1 MNVRDHALPIPAGAD
16 VDNFRIYSAP
26 EVIGLMREMIMRRA
40 LLTVHF
46 NEGRESI
53 VTILLSVNPEFEEVV
68 FDRGADGSSND
79 HLLHASKLTFVTSLD
94 HIKIQFQ
101 CPRAYDT
108 TFDGKPAFR
117 MRIPSSVLR
126 LQRRNTYRVKL
137 PQAHPVLCRIPRAG
151 AAEPVKLRV
160 LDLSVEGVALVAEHG
175 QIELHEGDKVKGCR
189 IDLPDHPL
197 QVDLEVR
204 NALEILDPSGHR
216 WRYGCRFVN
225 LPGAMAA
232 LVQRVILSI
241 ERAQHR

>member
-1 MNVRDHALPIPAGAD
+1 MNVRDHGLPIPAGAD
-16 VDNFRIYSAP
+16 IDNFRIYSAP
-26 EVIGLMREMIMRRA
+26 EIIGLMREMISRRA

-53 VTILLSVNPEFEEVV
+53 VTVLLDVNPEFEEVV
-68 FDRGADGSSND
+68 FDRGADGGSND
-79 HLLHASKLTFVTSLD
+79 HLLHASKLTFVTALD

-101 CPRAYDT
+101 CARAYDT
-108 TFDGKPAFR
+108 TFEGKPAFR
-117 MRIPSSVLR
+117 MRIPGSILR

-137 PQAHPVLCRIPRAG
+137 PQTHPVLCRVPRG
-151 AAEPVKLRV
+151 GGDPVKLRV

-175 QIELHEGDKVKGCR
+175 QIDLHEGDKLKGCR

-204 NALEILDPSGHR
+204 NALEILDPSGLR
-216 WRYGCRFVN
+216 SRYGCRFVN
-225 LPGAMAA
+225 LPGSMAA
-232 LVQRVILSI
+232 LIQRVILAI